1 MKLDIAKDYD
11 KLNREFIERMLGAYG
26 FSPDWVEWV
35 MGLVSSP
42 FFNILLNGSPTST
55 FRHSCGICQGDPLS
69 PFLFIFMAKAL
80 SRLIVDQVERG

>member
-1 MKLDIAKDYD
+1 MMMKLDIAKDYD

-42 FFNILLNGSPTST
+42 FLTSSSMAHRPLLLGPLVAFAKET
-55 FRHSCGICQGDPLS
+55 ICLLS
-69 PFLFIFMAKAL
+69 FSFSWL
-80 SRLIVDQVERG
+80 RR